1 MKDFVLG
8 ENREYCPVCLGEGV
22 IQYSEIIRWLK
33 INKPDIVIVREE
45 LDPKTAQRDIRYMH
59 ELWEKY

>member
-1 MKDFVLG
+1 M
-8 ENREYCPVCLGEGV
+8 
-22 IQYSEIIRWLK
+22 IQYGEIIRWLK